1 MTTIAIIGAGGYI
14 FPLELCRDLLSFH
27 SVHGAELRMMDLS
40 LERAE
45 RNACAVRQLAA
56 MHGIPITVMAT
67 TDRRAALEGA
77 RFVILAWQVGGL
89 SAYTTDIEIPLQYGI
104 DQPVGD
110 TLGPGGIFRGLR
122 TVQALEG
129 FAADYHA
136 LCPDALVLQYAN
148 PMAMN
153 CLALEKLGVNAVGLC
168 HSVQGTS
175 KMIAETIGVPYSAF
189 RYKVAGINHQAWFLE
204 ATRLDEGG
212 RAVDLLPLIRD
223 TFEHLAFL
231 ERRSPEEDARL
242 GERRECVRTEI
253 MRLTGYFQTESGHHA
268 SEYLPW
274 FRHTPEQVL
283 AYLPSRWDY
292 YRDCLSRA
300 DVDQT
305 ADFLERNR
313 GNLEPGEEYGAYIV
327 DSLLT
332 NTPRVINGNVANVG
346 LIDNLP
352 AGACV
357 EVPCLVD
364 GSGVQPTTVGA
375 LPAICA
381 AVNRTNINVQELT
394 VKAALERDRDAL
406 IAALALDPLTSVHCT
421 LPQVRELAARM
432 LEAHRVWIEMA

>member
-14 FPLELCRDLLSFH
+14 FPLELCRDLLSFP
-27 SVHGAELRMMDLS
+27 SVHGAEIRMMDLS

-45 RNACAVRQLAA
+45 RNANAVRELAA
-56 MHGIPITVMAT
+56 MHGIPITVTST
-67 TDRRAALEGA
+67 TDRRAAMRDA
-77 RFVILAWQVGGL
+77 MFVILAWQVGGL
-89 SAYTTDIEIPLQYGI
+89 SAYTIDIEIPLEYGI

-129 FAADYHA
+129 FARDYFEC
-136 LCPDALVLQYAN
+136 CPRALVLQYAN

-153 CLALEKLGVNAVGLC
+153 CQALEKLGVNAVGLC

-175 KMIAETIGVPYSAF
+175 KMIAQTIGVPYAEF

-204 ATRLDEGG
+204 ATRL
-212 RAVDLLPLIRD
+212 RADGSAEDLLPLIRD

-231 ERRSPEEDARL
+231 ERRSAEEDTRL
-242 GERRECVRTEI
+242 GERRERVRTEI

-283 AYLPSRWDY
+283 EYLPNRWDY

-305 ADFLERNR
+305 REFLARNR
-313 GNLEPGEEYGAYIV
+313 DTLEPGEEYGAYIV
-327 DSLLT
+327 DSILT
-332 NTPRVINGNVANVG
+332 NTPRVINGNVKNTR

-352 AGACV
+352 DGACV

-364 GSGVQPTTVGA
+364 ASGVQPTHVGA

-381 AVNRTNINVQELT
+381 AVNRTNISVQELT
-394 VKAALERDRDAL
+394 VQAALERDRSKL
-406 IAALALDPLTSVHCT
+406 VAALALDPLTSVHCT
-421 LPQVRELAARM
+421 LGQVRELAARM
-432 LEAHRVWIEMA
+432 LEAHQHWIEM